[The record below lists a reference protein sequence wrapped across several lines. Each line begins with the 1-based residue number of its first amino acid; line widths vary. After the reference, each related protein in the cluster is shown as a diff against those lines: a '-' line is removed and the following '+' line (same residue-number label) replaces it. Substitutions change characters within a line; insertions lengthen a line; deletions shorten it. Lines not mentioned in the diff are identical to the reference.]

1 MSKLAAPW
9 STPGRAEWVREVH
22 AWVTESLTGLGEAP
36 DSFESVKERPWGAV
50 LRVVTSSST
59 TFFFKAMGPSGRHE
73 SLLLADI
80 AERRPDLAPDVLA
93 VDHALGWA
101 LMPDHGDAM
110 TALPAREQVT
120 LIESLLGPYAEMQR
134 TTVDLVTRWI
144 DAGVPDRSPQRLPGL
159 LEELLAGPAPHRPL
173 PIGAAERHAYLHA
186 IDAFTEVCDELARSA
201 APTAIDHADIH
212 GTNVLVGDTHPWL
225 IDWGD
230 SCIAH
235 PYSSLLVPI
244 EWVVRLVPAPERPD
258 AVARLRDAYLE
269 PWGDRTDGQTAA
281 LATWVSYVARAV
293 SNADQ
298 SLGGSDDDIADA
310 QREIVALLRTWYAK
324 RTLLGR
330 PTELLLPRM
339 PG

>member
-9 STPGRAEWVREVH
+9 LTPGRAKWVREVH
-22 AWVTESLTGLGEAP
+22 EWVAECLAGLGEAP
-36 DSFESVKERPWGAV
+36 GYFESVKERPWGAV
-50 LRVVTSSST
+50 LRVVTSSRT
-59 TFFFKAMGPSGRHE
+59 LFFKAMGPSGCHE
-73 SLLLADI
+73 ARLLADI
-80 AERRPDLAPDVLA
+80 AELRPNLAPDLLA
-93 VDHALGWA
+93 VDHALGWV
-101 LMPDHGDAM
+101 LMPSHGDAM
-110 TALPAREQVT
+110 TALPGREQVT
-120 LIESLLGPYAEMQR
+120 LIESLLGPYAELQR
-134 TTVDLVTRWI
+134 TTADLVPRWI
-144 DAGVPDRSPQRLPGL
+144 DAGVPDRSPQRLPRL
-159 LEELLAGPAPHRPL
+159 LEELLAGRAPHRPL
-173 PIGAAERHAYLHA
+173 PIDAAERNAYSHA

-201 APTAIDHADIH
+201 ASTAIDHADIH
-212 GTNVLVGDTHPWL
+212 GTNVLVGDAHPRL

-269 PWGDRTDGQTAA
+269 PWGDRADGQTAA

-298 SLGGSDDDIADA
+298 SVGGSDADIADA
-310 QREIVALLRTWYAK
+310 QREIVALLRTWHAK
-324 RTLLGR
+324 RTLLER
-330 PTELLLPRM
+330 PTELLLPTM